1 MSDYRNRNQNPN
13 PGFDREALAGF
24 ISKDPAAVLAMIIGS
39 GKDQKV
45 YNPSVDREGDK
56 VIVPEGAHLP
66 DVISALQRQH
76 NREEQVTNIHVT
88 IPVSPWDGAMALMKA
103 IEQNIGVVIQKE
115 CQYCGVPGCGVH
127 QMEVEVELG
136 KTVQVPWGR
145 FELPGMEEAVV
156 ETEAVSEE
164 GRKVFSCRVTCKRRY
179 EPRVRR
185 LLDTVREIATKE
197 SLHRGKAF
205 SIAFRDEDDDPIE
218 MPKPKF
224 FEYLSEEPIFRS
236 DLTAAIER
244 NVFVPIRHAESLLKM
259 GESLKRGILFAGN
272 YGVGKTML
280 ASHIARVA
288 TNAGWTFIYVKD
300 SEELPEALRYAQQYQ
315 PVVVFAED
323 VDRVAGLERTDDVNE
338 LLNQLDGI
346 DSKTAKIMTVLTSNH
361 PDKINAAMR
370 RPGRI
375 DLVLEVLPPDADTVV
390 RMIQSFAHGKL
401 EDNTNLTNASHI
413 LAGEAPARVRETV
426 GRAKLESLRRTGNP
440 KAKIS
445 GTDLEAVAQEVKA
458 EGNLFQKNEGPT
470 DHRNVTALA
479 DGFEHA
485 ATVMRKS
492 VNGSGKPLP
501 AHA

>member
-1 MSDYRNRNQNPN
+1 MSNNRN
-13 PGFDREALAGF
+13 FDLDREALASF
-24 ISKDPAAVLAMIIGS
+24 ISKDPGAVFAMLIG
-39 GKDQKV
+39 GATNKDQKV
-45 YNPSVDREGDK
+45 YNPSVNREGDK

-66 DVISALQRQH
+66 DVISALKRQH
-76 NREEQVTNIHVT
+76 DREEQVTNIHVT

-103 IEQNIGVVIQKE
+103 IEQNIGVVIQE
-115 CQYCGVPGCGVH
+115 GCICGRPGCGVH
-127 QMEVEVELG
+127 QMDVEIELG
-136 KTVQVPWGR
+136 KTIQVPWGR
-145 FELPGMEEAVV
+145 FQLPGMEEAI
-156 ETEAVSEE
+156 VSTDTASEN
-164 GRKVFSCRVTCKRRY
+164 GRTIFSCNIQCKRRY

-205 SIAFRDEDDDPIE
+205 SIVFNDEHGDPIDL
-218 MPKPKF
+218 PKPKF
-224 FEYLSEEPIFRS
+224 FEYLNDEPIFRS

-244 NVFVPIRHAESLLKM
+244 NVFVPIRHADSLQQM
-259 GESLKRGILFAGN
+259 GEPLKRGILFAGN

-288 TNAGWTFIYVKD
+288 TAAGWTFIYVKD

-346 DSKTAKIMTVLTSNH
+346 DSKMAKIMTILTSNH

-375 DLVLEVLPPDADTVV
+375 DLVLEVLPPDAETVT
-390 RMIQSFAHGKL
+390 RMIQSFANGKL
-401 EDNTNLTNASHI
+401 EDNTDLTNASHT

-426 GRAKLESLRRTGNP
+426 GRAKLESLRRTGDP

-445 GTDLEAVAQEVKA
+445 GTDLEAVAHEVKA
-458 EGNLFQKNEGPT
+458 EGNLFKKNEGPT
-470 DHRNVTALA
+470 DHKNVTAMA
-479 DGFEHA
+479 DGFEVA
-485 ATVMRKS
+485 ATAMRKS